1 MNIIDEMLFIF
12 PRLFSLNLRKKS
24 TESETVDL
32 WMLPW
37 GSGWSPMIMV
47 RELCYHRAGSK
58 SGNAFKEGL
67 NRQLFPIAW
76 EEDTSFSSFH
86 KLQS

>member
-32 WMLPW
+32 GCYCGEVGGPRCSWLGNSVITVPA
-37 GSGWSPMIMV
+37 V
-47 RELCYHRAGSK
+47 RVVMHLEKDLIDNC
-58 SGNAFKEGL
+58 F
-67 NRQLFPIAW
+67 Q
-76 EEDTSFSSFH
+76 
-86 KLQS
+86 